1 MLRRTLLG
9 AISAGALAAMMM
21 PTAFAHHG
29 LMIWDTENPI
39 TIEGIVSAE
48 MDGFPHWEV
57 SIRVDGKDWIVD
69 LGSDFDLER
78 AGLSSDGREFTI
90 GSKIIVTGYRT
101 KSTDVRLMRPA
112 TITLDGKLYKYTTD
126 WD

>member
-1 MLRRTLLG
+1 MLRRSFLG
-9 AISAGALAAMMM
+9 AISAGAIT
-21 PTAFAHHG
+21 TAVSTPAHAHHG
-29 LMIWDTENPI
+29 LMIWDKENPV

-57 SIRVDGKDWIVD
+57 SIRVDGQDWIVD

-78 AGLSSDGREFTI
+78 AGLSPDGSEFTI
-90 GSKIIVTGYRT
+90 GSKITVTGYRT
-101 KSTDVRLMRPA
+101 KSTDVLLMRPA
-112 TITLDGKLYKYTTD
+112 SITLNGKLYKYTTD